1 MAYNKDNYE
10 NNRLT
15 PKQEKFVEEIAKG
28 KTQRQA
34 YLVAYPNS
42 KNYKENTIDSRAS
55 VLMKNKKIVKRL
67 NELKQSTEKK
77 VEWTRKKALETINYV
92 MDMNKKDIERINE
105 AFNTEIDLKEAKI
118 LELGQEMAQCT
129 SIKELANLSKR
140 MQNLTEEIAKLK
152 KQRRTSGTN
161 VHGIYEGAKILNRM
175 FGYDITKVEIQQED
189 TEREN
194 LEQLSVEELR
204 AIDYASKSRKNEDI
218 EAES

>member
-15 PKQEKFVEEIAKG
+15 PKQEKFAQEIAKG
-28 KTQRQA
+28 KSQYEA
-34 YLVAYPNS
+34 YITAYPTS
-42 KNYKENTIDSRAS
+42 KKWSRNAIDVAANHLMENNKISIRLKE
-55 VLMKNKKIVKRL
+55 L
-67 NELKQSTEKK
+67 NAKQEKK

-92 MDMNKKDIERINE
+92 MEMNQKDIERINE

-118 LELGQEMAQCT
+118 LELGQEMAQCQ

-161 VHGIYEGAKILNRM
+161 VRGIYEGAKLLNRM
-175 FGYDITKVEIQQED
+175 FGFDITKVEITQDDE
-189 TEREN
+189 ERN
-194 LEQLSVEELR
+194 NMKALSKEELK
-204 AIDYASKSRKNEDI
+204 AIAYANIKKKDK
-218 EAES
+218 